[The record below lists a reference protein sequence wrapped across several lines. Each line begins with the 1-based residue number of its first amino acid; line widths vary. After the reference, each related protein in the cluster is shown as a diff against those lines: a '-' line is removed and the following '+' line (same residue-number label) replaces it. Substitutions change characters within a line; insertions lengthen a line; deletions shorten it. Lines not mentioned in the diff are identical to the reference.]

1 MLPASLLLALF
12 VLAPSTPSRRAVTP
26 PPRDQTPPNFAQHHL
41 LTVVSA
47 VPGDRFASALAPA
60 GDIDGDGQPDWW
72 VGAPQR
78 PLGTEP
84 AVGHAFLVDGAS
96 GAILNFWTG
105 DDPHGQF
112 GAALASGASL
122 ELLGRADEG
131 DFDGDGLG
139 ELAAAAPFA
148 GPGRVRV
155 LSPGADQTLLSLT
168 GTQLGER
175 FGAALAFVGDLDG
188 DGRSELAVGAPLHN
202 GGGLHAGR
210 LTVHSGADGSV
221 LWSKSGSAFDR
232 FGTSVAA
239 AGDVDGDGV
248 LDIVVGAPL
257 ADESEAAGAFNGGAV
272 WALSGVDGAVLWNQR
287 GSQVG
292 EQLGQ
297 SLAGVPD
304 RDGDG
309 KLDLAVGA
317 PGYDAASPVTGA
329 PQSLS
334 GAAPS
339 TLFDAGAVHLRSGAT
354 GLSIATLAGGEAG
367 AFASTVG
374 ALPDLDGDGLA
385 ELALGSASHSEQ
397 GSQSGQVRLFG
408 SEHNTL
414 LSVFDGEGPD
424 HWFGAALASAPVET
438 GGVRLAIGA
447 PGFEDDPTSL
457 GRLHVLS
464 GAPLALATDV
474 HHIDPLVGGTQSLRI
489 QAPPELGPSPYLL
502 LGCLLTSVGPVH
514 VDNVELPLGFDV
526 YLQLSLS
533 QPNAPPLVHS
543 FGWLDD
549 DGRAHAQFALPAQPR
564 AAPIVR
570 GAPVGLRHAFLVFD
584 AGSAAVFASN
594 AAPLFL
600 TPAGA
605 Q

>member
-1 MLPASLLLALF
+1 MLLASLLLVLLT
-12 VLAPSTPSRRAVTP
+12 LAPSMPRPCAAT

-41 LTVVSA
+41 LTVVSS

-72 VGAPQR
+72 VGAPRR
-78 PLGTEP
+78 PLGAEP

-122 ELLGRADEG
+122 ELLGRAAEG
-131 DFDGDGLG
+131 DFDGDGVG

-155 LSPGADQTLLSLT
+155 LSPGADQTLLSLS

-175 FGAALAFVGDLDG
+175 FGAALAFVGDLNG
-188 DGRSELAVGAPLHN
+188 DGRSEIAVGAPLHN

-210 LTVHSGADGSV
+210 LTVHSGADGTV
-221 LWSKSGSAFDR
+221 LWSSSGSAFDR
-232 FGTSVAA
+232 YGTSVAA
-239 AGDVDGDGV
+239 AGDLNGDGV
-248 LDIVVGAPL
+248 LDLVVGAPL

-272 WALSGVDGAVLWNQR
+272 WALSGVDGAILWNQR

-297 SLAGVPD
+297 SLAGVAD

-309 KLDLAVGA
+309 KLDIAVGA
-317 PGYDAASPVTGA
+317 PGYDAAA
-329 PQSLS
+329 PANAAPHSLP
-334 GAAPS
+334 GAAPG
-339 TLFDAGAVHLRSGAT
+339 TLFDAGAVHLRSGAS
-354 GLSIATLAGGEAG
+354 GQSLAILAGSEAG

-385 ELALGSASHSEQ
+385 ELALGSVSHSEQ

-408 SEHNTL
+408 SEHDTP
-414 LSVFDGEGPD
+414 LSVFDGEGAD
-424 HWFGAALASAPVET
+424 HWFGAALASASVT
-438 GGVRLAIGA
+438 SGGVRLAVGA
-447 PGFEDDPTSL
+447 PGFEDEPASL

-464 GAPLALATDV
+464 GASLALATDV
-474 HHIDPLVGGTQSLRI
+474 HYIDPLLGGSQSLRM
-489 QAPPELGPSPYLL
+489 QAPPELGAAPYLL
-502 LGCLLTSVGPVH
+502 LGCLLSSAGPVH
-514 VDNVELPLGFDV
+514 VDNVELPLGFDA
-526 YLQLSLS
+526 YLQLSLT

-549 DGRAHAQFALPAQPR
+549 DGRANAQFALPAQPR
-564 AAPIVR
+564 TAPFVLA
-570 GAPVGLRHAFLVFD
+570 APVGLRHAFLVFD
-584 AGSAAVFASN
+584 ANSAAVFASN
-594 AAPLFL
+594 AAPLSL
-600 TPAGA
+600 TSAGA
-605 Q
+605 P